1 MPTVKV
7 MDLAFQKREKD
18 LVLGTFGRGAWV
30 LDDIEPLRELA
41 ASTDF
46 EELTFFTPPVAY
58 QWERKQ
64 SPGVRF
70 AASATFRGENRSFG
84 ARFKAFVPQVVEDN
98 KKKMR
103 VDYQDSN

>member
-1 MPTVKV
+1 MPTVQV

-30 LDDIEPLRELA
+30 LDDVEPLRQLA
-41 ASTDF
+41 AANNFS
-46 EELTFFTPPVAY
+46 EPTFFTPPTAY

-70 AASATFRGENRSFG
+70 AASATFRGENRPFG
-84 ARFKAFVPQVVEDN
+84 ARFKAYLPEVAEDN
-98 KKKMR
+98 KR
-103 VDYQDSN
+103 RCV